1 MMIPNESPGAA
12 WAAAI
17 ARQRERESGAASA
30 GELIGHAWCGSDLP
44 ARARD
49 TWGVARLVTQQKGD
63 AAAVPGGK
71 RKPPCRG
78 QVRRIGKFRH
88 HGRERAALERLFHRE
103 QRIDRTR

>member
-17 ARQRERESGAASA
+17 ARQTERESGAAKSA
-30 GELIGHAWCGSDLP
+30 ELIRDARCSRDLP
-44 ARARD
+44 ACARD
-49 TWGVARLVTQQKGD
+49 AWRCARLVTQQQPD

-78 QVRRIGKFRH
+78 QIRRIGEFRH
-88 HGRERAALERLFHRE
+88 HGRECAALERLFH
-103 QRIDRTR
+103 